1 VDLSIILVNWNT
13 RDLLRDCLAS
23 VYQQEPDIELEVWVV
38 DNASGDGS
46 AGMARQQFP
55 QARLIENPENL
66 GFARANNQALA
77 LARGRY
83 LMLLNTDTLA
93 RPGAFRRMVRFADA
107 QADAG
112 VVGCRLLNADGSLQ
126 PSWAGFP
133 TLWSEMAGRNVRRR
147 RLASKSELAWE
158 VDWVGGACLM
168 ARRQALHEV
177 GLLDESFFMYSEEV
191 DWCLRMRRRGWKV
204 YYLET
209 AEVVHLGGGS
219 ARRASAAQLTRLYDS
234 KLRFFR
240 KHYGQAQA
248 RLLQGGLLASSAF
261 GLARRAAFY
270 PLQRGD
276 SGARRQ
282 RLAAQWQL
290 TLWLLR
296 WS

>member
-1 VDLSIILVNWNT
+1 MDLSVILVNWNT
-13 RDLLRDCLAS
+13 RDLLRACLAS
-23 VYQQEPDIELEVWVV
+23 IYQSAPDVDLEVWVV
-38 DNASGDGS
+38 DNASSDGS
-46 AGMARQQFP
+46 LDMAREHFP
-55 QARLIENPENL
+55 QVKLIENRDNL

-83 LMLLNTDTLA
+83 AMLLNTDTLVQ
-93 RPGAFRRMVRFADA
+93 PGAFNRMARFADA

-133 TLWSEMAGRNVRRR
+133 TLWSEMAGRNTRRR
-147 RLASKSELAWE
+147 KLSSKSALAYE

-191 DWCLRMRRRGWKV
+191 DWCLRMRQRGWKV

-219 ARRASAAQLTRLYDS
+219 ARRASAAQLTRLYES

-240 KHYGQAQA
+240 KHHGGLQT
-248 RLLQGGLLASSAF
+248 RLLQGGLLAASCAS
-261 GLARRAAFY
+261 LARRAAAY

-276 SGARRQ
+276 AGANRQ
-282 RLAAQWQL
+282 RLLAQWQL
-290 TLWLLR
+290 TRWLLR